1 VRVLVTRALEDA
13 RRTAEDLA
21 GRGHQALVAPLSR
34 IHTLDMRGPDLT
46 DVQGVIATSSNGVRA
61 FARRCGHRDIR
72 VFAVGGK
79 TAAAARSAG
88 FTDVFSA
95 DGDSKALAT
104 SICKSLTPAAGA
116 LLHVAARR
124 SPGDLHRELAEAG
137 FECRVWHLYDVVPCR
152 TLPRRVLDAFRR
164 GVVDA
169 VLVLSPESGRMLVD
183 ALKDGGVAAECHRV
197 VACCISKA
205 AAAKVLDVGFGAIR
219 TAERPTLDAVLAL
232 LDSGPV
238 STHR

>member
-1 VRVLVTRALEDA
+1 MRVLVTRALEDA

-21 GRGHQALVAPLSR
+21 RCGHQALVAPLSE
-34 IHTLDMRGPDLT
+34 IHTLDTRAPDLT
-46 DVQGVIATSSNGVRA
+46 DVQAVIATSSNGVRA
-61 FARRCGHRDIR
+61 FAGRCGRRDVP

-79 TAAAARSAG
+79 TATTAHSAG
-88 FTDVFSA
+88 FIHVFSSN
-95 DGDSKALAT
+95 GDSKALAT
-104 SICKSLTPAAGA
+104 LICKSLTPAAGA

-124 SPGDLHRELAEAG
+124 NSSDLHQELAEAG
-137 FECRVWHLYDVVPCR
+137 FECRVWHLYDVTPCR
-152 TLPRRVLDAFRR
+152 TLPGRVIDAFRR
-164 GVVDA
+164 GAVDA

-205 AAAKVLDVGFGAIR
+205 AAAKVLDVGFGVIR
-219 TAERPTLDAVLAL
+219 TAERPTHDAVLAL
-232 LDSGPV
+232 LDFGPV